1 MKVSGILTLI
11 PRKTSILKM
20 RASMLVCILLFAI
33 LALLC
38 YEAQKTGFTQ
48 LREPIAIIAILIA
61 VFIYIVFQE
70 LRCTRLDGI
79 VRNLLREISLE
90 GDQLKLPRGTHVK
103 LVELELL
110 KYLTTRGNLRSSVT
124 YKTMKNLNDNVANL
138 NLAREG
144 SYTFA
149 ATVSIHRGTKI
160 TVNPDKPFET
170 GVGSIVKDRF
180 IYIGLAFH
188 FTYMGREFLA
198 VPLLPSTF
206 KVEKNLLRV
215 RHCRDYAE
223 ATIRTD
229 YDELHTSITYR
240 RDKSR
245 SVKLILSP
253 IEEVHLRSS
262 FHDITL
268 IELNETSSSAET
280 VKLPTLKETH
290 ILIVPVDE
298 MYIASRVLPID
309 KIVFH
314 NRKSYKT
321 LISGYGESILK
332 LILDLPM
339 KKDVVDYSTL
349 ITAYEA

>member
-1 MKVSGILTLI
+1 MSKILTLI
-11 PRKTSILKM
+11 PKKTCMLKI
-20 RASMLVCILLFAI
+20 RASVLACILSFTV

-38 YEAQKTGFTQ
+38 HEAQKTGFTQ
-48 LREPIAIIAILIA
+48 FREPIAVIAILIA
-61 VFIYIVFQE
+61 VFLYMVLQE
-70 LRCTRLDGI
+70 SRCTRLDGI
-79 VRNLLREISLE
+79 VRNLLREVSLE
-90 GDQLKLPRGTHVK
+90 GDQLKLPRGSHVK

-110 KYLTTRGNLRSSVT
+110 KYLTTRGNLRSSIT
-124 YKTMKNLNDNVANL
+124 YRTVKNLDDNIVSL
-138 NLAREG
+138 NLAKG
-144 SYTFA
+144 DPYTFV
-149 ATVSIHRGTKI
+149 ATVSIHKGSKI

-215 RHCRDYAE
+215 RYGRDHAE

-229 YDELHTSITYR
+229 YDELHVSITYR

-280 VKLPTLKETH
+280 IKLPTIRETH
-290 ILIVPVDE
+290 VLIVPVDE
-298 MYIASRVLPID
+298 MYVASRVLPINE
-309 KIVFH
+309 IAFS
-314 NRKSYKT
+314 NRGNYKT
-321 LISGYGESILK
+321 LVSGYGESVLK

-349 ITAYEA
+349 VTVYEA